1 MQVSPSA
8 SRSFQG
14 ERLKKGNFITLQE
27 KETGRDSTEAA
38 TKVGRSMRR
47 KIAGWLTFM
56 PGKNAWRW
64 VPTHSVT
71 GNAIVGAPAT
81 RWGGLCQ
88 TIGSAQSGRHCFPRC
103 VCRPGWEGEDCS
115 QPVCAPQCM
124 NGGSCSAPGAA
135 LDQAHVH
142 KDHQNR
148 SEPHAHARTH
158 LQRGDSSL
166 ISGVCDCPAGFQ
178 GRSCEGGICS
188 LPCQHGGQCIQR
200 DTCRCLTGNREVP
213 N

>member
-1 MQVSPSA
+1 MEHEKKNRRLVDFHARKECLALGPHPQCDRQCH
-8 SRSFQG
+8 SRG
-14 ERLKKGNFITLQE
+14 TC
-27 KETGRDSTEAA
+27 DSL
-38 TKVGRSMRR
+38 GRS
-47 KIAGWLTFM
+47 
-56 PGKNAWRW
+56 
-64 VPTHSVT
+64 
-71 GNAIVGAPAT
+71 
-81 RWGGLCQ
+81 CQ
-88 TIGSAQSGRHCFPRC
+88 TIGSVQSGHHCFPRC